1 MLGQTLGSCQ
11 RPKTQVSYHPW
22 WGRQP
27 RAETVQCG
35 NGAVIGK
42 AQNTLKSGQ
51 SWNIKEGFLGEEKD
65 GARSQPGGWE
75 GLSGGGY
82 PAQPRGENGT
92 VQGSTSSPKLSL
104 HGVKGLGQGGGGFI
118 LGGRCRQGRVLR
130 ETTGPRLL
138 WAIGGSGK
146 RSLWGEGVDTLAVWG
161 IGAKDAEGLH
171 KKSVHGAREEGLGS
185 S

>member
-1 MLGQTLGSCQ
+1 MLGRTLGSCQ
-11 RPKTQVSYHPW
+11 RPKTQLSYHPW

-27 RAETVQCG
+27 RAEIVQCG
-35 NGAVIGK
+35 DGAVIGK

-65 GARSQPGGWE
+65 DARSQPGGWE

-104 HGVKGLGQGGGGFI
+104 HGVRGLGRGGGGFI
-118 LGGRCRQGRVLR
+118 
-130 ETTGPRLL
+130 P
-138 WAIGGSGK
+138 
-146 RSLWGEGVDTLAVWG
+146 WGEGVQTGKGSEGDYRAKVALGNRWVW
-161 IGAKDAEGLH
+161 KE
-171 KKSVHGAREEGLGS
+171 KSVG
-185 S
+185 